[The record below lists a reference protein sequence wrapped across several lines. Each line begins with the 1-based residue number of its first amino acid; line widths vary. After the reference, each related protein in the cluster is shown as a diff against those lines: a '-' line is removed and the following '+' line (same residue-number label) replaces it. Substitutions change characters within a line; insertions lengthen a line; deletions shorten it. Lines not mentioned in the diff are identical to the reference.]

1 MKYPIPDSE
10 DLEWQQGMLRE
21 IDRVLDVIVDDFD
34 LHSDVEK
41 YLTDVRARVESLR
54 AYSGY

>member
-1 MKYPIPDSE
+1 MKYPIPDSF
-10 DLEWQQGMLRE
+10 DAEWQQCMLRE
-21 IDRVLDVIVDDFD
+21 IDRTLDVIVDDFD